1 MKHSGSI
8 QERINKRQTKGQK
21 DEWAIAADGDST
33 DYSRD
38 QQPRKEQYSIG
49 LLN

>member
-8 QERINKRQTKGQK
+8 QERINKVQTKGQK
-21 DEWAIAADGDST
+21 DEWAIVDDGNST
-33 DYSRD
+33 DNSRH
-38 QQPRKEQYSIG
+38 QQPRKEQHSIG